1 MTWLADRREGGIAE
15 VAGNE
20 RRRWESV
27 WRKDDRG
34 GRTGGGAGRVAAML
48 TNKALL

>member
-1 MTWLADRREGGIAE
+1 MAEG
-15 VAGNE
+15 AGNE

-34 GRTGGGAGRVAAML
+34 GRAGGGAERVAAML
-48 TNKALL
+48 TNNALL